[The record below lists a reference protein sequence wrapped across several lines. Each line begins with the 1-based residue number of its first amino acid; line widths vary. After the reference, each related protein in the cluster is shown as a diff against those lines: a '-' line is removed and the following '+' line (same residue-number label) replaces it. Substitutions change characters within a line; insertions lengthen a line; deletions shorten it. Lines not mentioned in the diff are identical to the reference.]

1 MTDSNGRPAALLT
14 ALKGESYIVRN
25 GSSAM
30 ALKIVMF
37 SDYICPFCYV
47 GFETMRRL
55 KREFDFQLEWRGF
68 QIHPDWP
75 AEGIPIDKARETIDP
90 ASRVALWQRISA
102 MAEAVGFSMKP
113 PAVLTNSR
121 AALAATE
128 FARESGRDEALEE
141 RIYRAYFNEGVNI
154 GDAETV
160 ARLAAEAG
168 LDAGEVADAI
178 KSSSYEMR
186 LKNNSLAAHQ
196 RGVSGVPTFFIGEF
210 PLVGAQSLD
219 ATRAILKRATERFA
233 S

>member
-1 MTDSNGRPAALLT
+1 
-14 ALKGESYIVRN
+14 
-25 GSSAM
+25 M

-55 KREFDFQLEWRGF
+55 KPEFDFQLEWRGF

-75 AEGIPIDKARETIDP
+75 AEGMPAEKFREGGDAAARHAT
-90 ASRVALWQRISA
+90 WQRIVA
-102 MAEAVGFSMKP
+102 MADAVGFSIKP
-113 PAVLTNSR
+113 PTVITNSR

-141 RIYRAYFNEGVNI
+141 RIYRAYFNDGENI
-154 GDAETV
+154 GDASVV
-160 ARLAAEAG
+160 ARLAGEAG

-178 KSSSYEMR
+178 KSPKYEMR

-196 RGVSGVPTFFIGEF
+196 RGVSGVPTFFIGEY

-219 ATRAILKRATERFA
+219 AMRAILKRATERFA

>member
-1 MTDSNGRPAALLT
+1 
-14 ALKGESYIVRN
+14 
-25 GSSAM
+25 M

-47 GFETMRRL
+47 GFETIRKL
-55 KREFDFQLEWRGF
+55 KPEFGFALEWRGF

-75 AEGIPIDKARETIDP
+75 AEGIPADKVREAGDTAARKAT
-90 ASRVALWQRISA
+90 WNRIVA
-102 MAEAVGFSMKP
+102 MADAVGFEIKP

-141 RIYRAYFNEGVNI
+141 RIYRAYFHDGENI
-154 GDAETV
+154 GDAGVV
-160 ARLAAEAG
+160 ARLAADAG
-168 LDAGEVADAI
+168 LDAIEVAAAI
-178 KSSSYEMR
+178 KSPKYEIR

-196 RGVSGVPTFFIGEF
+196 RGVSGVPTFFIGDF